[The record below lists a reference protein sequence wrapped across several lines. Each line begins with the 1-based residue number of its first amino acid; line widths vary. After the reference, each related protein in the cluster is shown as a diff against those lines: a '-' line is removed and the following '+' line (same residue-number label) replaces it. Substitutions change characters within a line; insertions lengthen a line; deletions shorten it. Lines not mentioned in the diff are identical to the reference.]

1 MKRIKLTTVLL
12 ATFII
17 NAYSIDLNDSE
28 ISDPEIAVSEI
39 TANDVD
45 VNYLASNNIDA
56 TSVNAFKDSVRTV
69 RSKYVGDDDLLN
81 LKFNTLRYNPP
92 KPKKMDQNMELLPI
106 VNQGLTIS
114 EPFELDLNI
123 NKLNSNLYNPTK
135 NELSFWNKATKR
147 SSNMDKWDRIKI
159 IGLYSASIIC
169 NSIGDGMNNTNRKT
183 MGHLFNA
190 ASIGFLVAS
199 PFVVKYEKDKWFWYL
214 LSYTSLRLAFFDA
227 GYNLT
232 TKKPIDFIGTTAP
245 TDKLYRAVG
254 AGYNISKSVGLL
266 LGFTVPLKFI

>member
-17 NAYSIDLNDSE
+17 NAYSIDFNDSA

-39 TANDVD
+39 AINDVD
-45 VNYLASNNIDA
+45 VNYIAANNIDA
-56 TSVNAFKDSVRTV
+56 YNVNAIKDSARTT
-69 RSKYVGDDDLLN
+69 RTKYMGDDDLLN
-81 LKFNTLRYNPP
+81 LKFNALKYNPP
-92 KPKKMDQNMELLPI
+92 RSKKIDKSLELLPI

-114 EPFELDLNI
+114 EPFELNLNT
-123 NKLNSNLYNPTK
+123 NKLNNSLYNPIR
-135 NELSFWNKATKR
+135 NELSFWNKISKR
-147 SSNMDKWDRIKI
+147 SPNVDKWDRIKI

-199 PFVVKYEKDKWFWYL
+199 PFVVKYEKEKWFWYL

-254 AGYNISKSVGLL
+254 AGYNISKSVGLV